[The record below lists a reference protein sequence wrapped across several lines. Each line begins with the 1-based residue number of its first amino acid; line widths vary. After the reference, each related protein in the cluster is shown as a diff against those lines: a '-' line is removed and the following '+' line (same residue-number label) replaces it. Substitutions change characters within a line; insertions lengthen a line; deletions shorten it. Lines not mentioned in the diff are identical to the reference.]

1 MRKDA
6 LTPGTARASF
16 GLPNDSQEKWESILT
31 PDTPK
36 KMAKVIPFPV
46 RREKSAKRKCR
57 S

>member
-6 LTPGTARASF
+6 LTPGTATASF
-16 GLPNDSQEKWESILT
+16 GVPNDSQEKWESILT
-31 PDTPK
+31 PDTQK